1 MSGDYARRE
10 CGATVV
16 LTPSESKRLIAK
28 AVKEMSEV
36 KKALKDGVII
46 IIGGTT
52 NAFVVEELTGR
63 EFHKFWFAAGRIT
76 HGEFGANEPGRR
88 IKPLVIRKGV
98 LTDEHPGDALKGFTG
113 DDVYIKGA
121 NAVDSYGCAGV
132 LMSSDTGGAIGAA
145 MGILNARGSSLIV
158 PVGLE
163 KLVPSVVEASRHCG
177 QGRFR
182 YSTGDPVGMMPLVN
196 ARVVTE
202 IDSIEMLFPDA
213 GLNATHIAGG
223 GVNGSEGSVALS
235 IEGRSEAVKKAF
247 DYILG
252 IKGEKAVTA

>member
-1 MSGDYARRE
+1 MSFE
-10 CGATVV
+10 CGATAV
-16 LTPSESKRLIAK
+16 LTPSESKRLIGK

-52 NAFVVEELTGR
+52 NAFVAEELTGK
-63 EFHKFWFAAGRIT
+63 ELNKFWFASGRIT
-76 HGEFGANEPGRR
+76 SGKFGANEPEKRV
-88 IKPLVIRKGV
+88 KPVVIRKGV
-98 LTDEHPGDALKGFTG
+98 LTDEHPSEALKGFTH
-113 DDVYIKGA
+113 DDVYVKGA
-121 NAVDSYGCAGV
+121 NAVDACGCAGV
-132 LMSSDTGGAIGAA
+132 LMSSDTGGTIGAA
-145 MGILNARGSSLIV
+145 MGILNARGSRLIV

-202 IDSIEMLFPDA
+202 IDAIGLIFPDA
-213 GLNATHIAGG
+213 GLKVTHIAGG
-223 GVNGSEGSVALS
+223 GVDGSEGSVALS
-235 IEGRSEAVKKAF
+235 IEGREEDVLKAF

-252 IKGEKAVTA
+252 IKGEKGVTA

>member
-1 MSGDYARRE
+1 MNFE

-16 LTPSESKRLIAK
+16 LTPSESKRLIAR
-28 AVKEMSEV
+28 AIKEMSEV
-36 KKALKDGVII
+36 KKALKQGVVV

-52 NAFVVEELTGR
+52 NAFVAEELLGKP
-63 EFHKFWFAAGRIT
+63 FDKFWFAAGRIT
-76 HGEFGANEPGRR
+76 EGRFGANEPERR
-88 IKPLVIRKGV
+88 IKPVVVRKGV
-98 LTDEHPGDALKGFTG
+98 LTDEHPGEAVKGFTH

-121 NAVDSYGCAGV
+121 NAVDVYGCAGV
-132 LMSSDTGGAIGAA
+132 LMSSDTGGTIGSA

-182 YSTGDPVGMMPLVN
+182 YSTGDRVGMMPLVN

-202 IDSIEMLFPDA
+202 IESFEILFPGA
-213 GLNATHIAGG
+213 GLKVTHIAGG
-223 GVNGSEGSVALS
+223 GVSGSEGSVALS
-235 IEGRSEAVKKAF
+235 IEGSADAVKKAF

-252 IKGEKAVTA
+252 IKGEKGVTA